1 VASNDSQGNRNEKIE
16 KVRLI
21 KREFFD
27 HFVLVTCVL
36 AQAETNSKITTRIMI
51 TIEITAVRSVSIDCL
66 LLVS

>member
-21 KREFFD
+21 KMEFFD

-36 AQAETNSKITTRIMI
+36 AQAETNSKITTRII
-51 TIEITAVRSVSIDCL
+51 IAIEITDLRSVSIDCL
-66 LLVS
+66 SHVS